1 MAGTGS
7 AARIVLYAVCST
19 FALATMVLT
28 LYYLRNRKRS
38 RKKERITGPSI
49 RPYDEPSLGT
59 FIDESGTA
67 LAEVLKENGHGEF
80 SKGAISSLLR
90 CIELAEPSTLE
101 KFLVALLNCSAFT
114 ANQVKGPYAFINVNP
129 GSNYRIQGYSGPAYA
144 NWLESFVERGR

>member
-1 MAGTGS
+1 MSGTGR

-19 FALATMVLT
+19 FAAATLLFT

-49 RPYDEPSLGT
+49 RPYDQPSLAT
-59 FIDESGTA
+59 FIDESGTS

-80 SKGAISSLLR
+80 SKGTILALLR
-90 CIELAEPSTLE
+90 CIEVAETSTLE

-114 ANQVKGPYAFINVNP
+114 ANQVKG
-129 GSNYRIQGYSGPAYA
+129 AY
-144 NWLESFVERGR
+144 